1 VPRRRPSLPPPER
14 QSEAATAEERLVQEL
29 RKQRERVDGEHERV
43 LDRQVDRAAELLEPL
58 ELLLALGRGVELT
71 R

>member
-1 VPRRRPSLPPPER
+1 
-14 QSEAATAEERLVQEL
+14 
-29 RKQRERVDGEHERV
+29 VDGEDERV

-58 ELLLALGRGVELT
+58 KLLLALAYGVELI